1 MFRKS
6 ELDYMTSIP
15 SMRNREE
22 YHYNLNNPEA
32 LYLFQQSI
40 GEGIPKHDFG
50 DIAYMEKENI
60 FFKPKKKIKRR

>member
-1 MFRKS
+1 MFSKG
-6 ELDYMTSIP
+6 ELDYLTSIP

-22 YHYNLNNPEA
+22 YRYNLNNPEA

-50 DIAYMEKENI
+50 DNFYMERENI
-60 FFKPKKKIKRR
+60 CLKSKKKIRRK